1 MERQEIKTDSIDRTQ
16 RIETGPLKIN
26 DDWTGYFIRGDHA
39 GWMAMQAETVKE
51 RIDKLSE
58 EEKEKLPFYLFTLL
72 EEIKHFGSSREM

>member
-39 GWMAMQAETVKE
+39 CWMGFQAKLIKE
-51 RIDKLSE
+51 ELEKLSPE
-58 EEKEKLPFYLFTLL
+58 EQAKLPFDLSIILDQV
-72 EEIKHFGSSREM
+72 EGFGAARE